1 MKTKIDTNSSIF
13 NFLTNVCGSSNDS
26 MQLTNV
32 IESLD
37 EPLRCVLTRPL
48 IFLLDKLE
56 MFRSSHPEVFLGKGV
71 LIICGKFT
79 GEHPCWSAIWI
90 KLQITFRHGCS
101 PVNLLHIFRTPFVK
115 NTSRRLLLNV
125 SDFNYFQNKTTV
137 FPLKLLIF
145 FSTELPSRVISKL
158 TFCNVCKIHYKRIL
172 KQFGGLAIIKKIV
185 LNCFDLSDVPPV
197 KLANIVVKLLKFV
210 DIFLIVWNVN
220 SGYNFNVYCDLT
232 QELYDLILCR

>member
-1 MKTKIDTNSSIF
+1 
-13 NFLTNVCGSSNDS
+13 
-26 MQLTNV
+26 
-32 IESLD
+32 
-37 EPLRCVLTRPL
+37 
-48 IFLLDKLE
+48 
-56 MFRSSHPEVFLGKGV
+56 MFRSGHLEVFLGKGV

-79 GEHPCWSAIWI
+79 GEHRCWSAIWI

-158 TFCNVCKIHYKRIL
+158 TFCKVCKIHCKRIS

-185 LNCFDLSDVPPV
+185 LNCFDLSDVPLV
-197 KLANIVVKLLKFV
+197 KLANIVVKLLKFI

>member
-1 MKTKIDTNSSIF
+1 MT
-13 NFLTNVCGSSNDS
+13 LS

-115 NTSRRLLLNV
+115 NTSRRFFWMFQILIISRIKQRSFLWSYWFFFQLNYLHV
-125 SDFNYFQNKTTV
+125 SYQNSLFAKSAKFIVKEFQNS
-137 FPLKLLIF
+137 L
-145 FSTELPSRVISKL
+145 
-158 TFCNVCKIHYKRIL
+158 
-172 KQFGGLAIIKKIV
+172 
-185 LNCFDLSDVPPV
+185 
-197 KLANIVVKLLKFV
+197 VV
-210 DIFLIVWNVN
+210 
-220 SGYNFNVYCDLT
+220 
-232 QELYDLILCR
+232 

>member
-1 MKTKIDTNSSIF
+1 
-13 NFLTNVCGSSNDS
+13 

-145 FSTELPSRVISKL
+145 FQLNYLHVSYQNSLFAKSAK
-158 TFCNVCKIHYKRIL
+158 F
-172 KQFGGLAIIKKIV
+172 IV
-185 LNCFDLSDVPPV
+185 KEFQNSL
-197 KLANIVVKLLKFV
+197 VV
-210 DIFLIVWNVN
+210 
-220 SGYNFNVYCDLT
+220 
-232 QELYDLILCR
+232 

>member
-1 MKTKIDTNSSIF
+1 
-13 NFLTNVCGSSNDS
+13 

-32 IESLD
+32 IESFD

-48 IFLLDKLE
+48 IFFLDKLE

-115 NTSRRLLLNV
+115 NTSRRILLNV

-145 FSTELPSRVISKL
+145 FQLNYLHVSYQNSLFAKSAK
-158 TFCNVCKIHYKRIL
+158 F
-172 KQFGGLAIIKKIV
+172 IV
-185 LNCFDLSDVPPV
+185 KEFQNSL
-197 KLANIVVKLLKFV
+197 VV
-210 DIFLIVWNVN
+210 
-220 SGYNFNVYCDLT
+220 
-232 QELYDLILCR
+232 